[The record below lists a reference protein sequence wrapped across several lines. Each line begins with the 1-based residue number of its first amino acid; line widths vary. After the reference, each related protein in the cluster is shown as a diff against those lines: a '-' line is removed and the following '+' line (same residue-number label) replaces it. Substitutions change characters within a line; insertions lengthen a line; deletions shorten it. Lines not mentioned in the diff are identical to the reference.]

1 MSSKFGINSKAGAN
15 SKAGMC
21 ESCGEHQRTL
31 LVAVDNYLT
40 CLVCAIKSNDKKAL
54 AKFKR

>member
-1 MSSKFGINSKAGAN
+1 MSEGGVMDTLKK
-15 SKAGMC
+15 KAGMC
-21 ESCGEHQRTL
+21 ESCDQHQRTL